1 MSISRNYSMKFKPA
15 KALLLGGVS
24 LSIMAMAQ
32 TAVAQDASDEVIVT
46 GIRQSLENALIEKR
60 ESDSLIEVILA
71 EDIGKLPDQNL
82 AEVLENI
89 TGVQITRQTG
99 VGTGVQIRGA
109 TENRVEIN
117 GVTTVGSGTG
127 RGGINFEDVSA
138 SIIAGVEVIKA
149 PEAGTIE
156 GAVGGTVNL
165 RTIRPLDLK
174 EDDTLASVRVQFED
188 ASLSTDGLQ
197 PRFEGTL
204 GKKWSNASGQEIGVV
219 LGGSYT
225 EQDSTSFLTRSEVN
239 GDDAINLGFDF
250 VNPQFFLQDLDNFEA
265 ENINFA
271 GSIEARPTNNL
282 KLYGDLIVNEQDRLQ
297 ESSRI
302 QFSGIANVDAATAI
316 ANDPNSE
323 FESINLGSSVAG
335 DLGSID
341 RAVFGTLLVQPDG
354 SDGNLR
360 YSSDTGSRVTDSTIV
375 RLGGEW
381 ERDALTARLE
391 YSNSDSDS
399 SSPSFNSTL
408 NFINPNNGLDLLTLQ
423 DGFRNGLGGVLDD
436 NENGTT
442 FLFDFRNDLL
452 QFGVSDD
459 ITNGG
464 ATAAQLIDPANI
476 FLRDV
481 QQNFDETEN
490 SEEAVRLDLSYD
502 LKESGF
508 GQFLSSVDA
517 GYRYNETN
525 NALSD
530 IGVSSGRRNANDSI
544 SAVFFADLLAPGPDN
559 FNSGSDRTLF
569 VPNFVLLDQELTNSD
584 PEDVLARLNQAVL
597 ASNAATGLNAPLYS
611 TPTLNQTGS
620 FEITEETHAIYGQAN
635 FDFGLVRGNVGARYV
650 DTDVTSAG
658 TTVLNGVAGAS
669 EDTSSHDFF
678 LPRVNV
684 ILEPVEDVLI
694 RGAYSEDIRRAPF
707 GDLNTSVSFGT
718 SPNNDISIGNVNLAP
733 QEVTNFDVGAE
744 WYFAPGGFLSVGYF
758 RKERDG
764 LFVQTSVDAEET
776 FTEVTDAM
784 GNVLGQ
790 ASVRDITDPCEGGG
804 IFNPI
809 ADRNV
814 FAPLDPVT
822 GAQQQGTGVC
832 VAVNQVINDPG
843 TTTQDGIEVAFQY
856 DLSSWED
863 RLGWA
868 SGFGVLANYTY
879 QDFSGTETL
888 RNTSTAGALIFAAAT
903 GGQTNVQFATPLEL
917 NSQNAYNLTVFYEKY
932 GLAARARWTWR
943 DDFALTDDLTG
954 FNNTLGTNLIQDSR
968 GQLNASINYDVNEHL
983 TVGVEGVNLTTEDIT
998 QRCVDSSGP
1007 VCFAEQTERRIIFGG
1022 SYTF

>member
-1 MSISRNYSMKFKPA
+1 MTYTRVFTTLM
-15 KALLLGGVS
+15 
-24 LSIMAMAQ
+24 LSASTVAFASASMAQ
-32 TAVAQDASDEVIVT
+32 DSDEGDVVITT

-60 ESDSLIEVILA
+60 EADSLIEVILA

-89 TGVQITRQTG
+89 TGIQITRETG

-109 TENRVEIN
+109 TENRIEIN

-127 RGGINFEDVSA
+127 RSGINFEDVSA

-156 GAVGGTVNL
+156 GAVGGTINL
-165 RTIRPLDLK
+165 RTIRPLDLN
-174 EDDTLASVRVQFED
+174 EGDTLASVRVQFED

-204 GKKWSNASGQEIGVV
+204 GHKWSNASGQEVGFVV
-219 LGGSYT
+219 SGSYT

-271 GSIEARPTNNL
+271 GSIEAKPSDNL
-282 KLYGDLIVNEQDRLQ
+282 KLYLDLIVNEQDRLQ

-302 QFSGIANVDAATAI
+302 QFSGIANTDAAAAI

-323 FESINLGSSVAG
+323 FESINLGSSVNG

-341 RAVFGTLLVQPDG
+341 RAVLGTLLVQPDG

-360 YSSDTGSRVTDSTIV
+360 YSSDTGSRITDSTIF

-381 ERDALTARLE
+381 EIDNLSARVE
-391 YSNSDSDS
+391 YSNSESDS
-399 SSPSFNSTL
+399 ESPSFNSTL

-423 DGFRNGLGGVLDD
+423 DGFRNGLGGIFDD

-452 QFGVSDD
+452 QFGVSNDVS
-459 ITNGG
+459 IGG
-464 ATAAQLIDPANI
+464 ATAEQLIDPENI

-490 SEEAVRLDLSYD
+490 SEEAFRLDLSYD
-502 LKESGF
+502 FEDSGF
-508 GQFLSSVDA
+508 GQFISSVDA

-544 SAVFFADLLAPGPDN
+544 SGVFFADLLVPGPDN
-559 FNSGSDRTLF
+559 FNDGSDRTLF

-584 PEDVLARLNQAVL
+584 PAAVLALLNQAVL
-597 ASNAATGLNAPLYS
+597 ASNAETGLNAPLYDI
-611 TPTLNQTGS
+611 PTLNQTGS
-620 FEITEETHAIYGQAN
+620 FEISEETHAVYGQAN
-635 FDFGLVRGNVGARYV
+635 FDFGVVRGNVGARYV
-650 DTDVTSAG
+650 DTDVVSAG
-658 TTVLNGVAGAS
+658 TTILNGVAGAS

-684 ILEPVEDVLI
+684 IVEPIEDVLI
-694 RGAYSEDIRRAPF
+694 RGAYSEDILRAPF
-707 GDLNTSVSFGT
+707 NSLNTSVSFGT
-718 SPNNDISIGNVNLAP
+718 SPNDDISIGNVDLNP
-733 QEVTNFDVGAE
+733 QEVTNFDVGVE
-744 WYFAPGGFLSVGYF
+744 WYFAPSAVFSVGYF

-764 LFVQTSVDAEET
+764 LFVQTSIDAEET

-784 GNVLGQ
+784 GNILGQ

-809 ADRNV
+809 ADQNV

-843 TTTQDGIEVAFQY
+843 TTDQQGIEVAFQY
-856 DLSSWED
+856 DLSNWED
-863 RLGWA
+863 RLGFA
-868 SGFGVLANYTY
+868 SGFGLIANYTY
-879 QDFSGTETL
+879 QEFNGTETL
-888 RNTSTAGALIFAAAT
+888 RNTSSAGSVIFAAAS
-903 GGQTNVQFATPLEL
+903 GGQTNVQFETPLEL
-917 NSQNAYNLTVFYEKY
+917 NSSNAYNVTLFYEKY
-932 GLAARARWTWR
+932 GLSARARWTWR
-943 DDFALTDDLTG
+943 DEFALTDDLTG
-954 FNNTLGTNLIQDSR
+954 FNNTLGTNLIQDPR
-968 GQLNASINYDVNEHL
+968 GQLNASINYDVNENF
-983 TVGVEGVNLTTEDIT
+983 TVGVEGVNLTTEDIL

-1007 VCFAEQTERRIIFGG
+1007 VCFAEQTERRIIFGAN
-1022 SYTF
+1022 YKF